1 MVQFKWL
8 VDSYLH
14 GTPIMVSFAI
24 PMVENTT
31 KHDSCRELVKKH
43 PYIWPLNPPVITESC
58 MAMDQYL
65 LIPFLGGMNIHLPAI
80 LGFTRYQ
87 GFWSIPVF
95 FGAYNP
101 WISWRPPK
109 WRPVSF
115 RQRWRPGEP
124 PDVIFMARLAIWAA
138 KKGATKPWTMDIT
151 MIYYDYYKV
160 VPHS

>member
-65 LIPFLGGMNIHLPAI
+65 LIPFLGEWTSICQLFWGSPGTRVLTHPRIFRCLQPMN
-80 LGFTRYQ
+80 
-87 GFWSIPVF
+87 
-95 FGAYNP
+95 
-101 WISWRPPK
+101 
-109 WRPVSF
+109 
-115 RQRWRPGEP
+115 
-124 PDVIFMARLAIWAA
+124 FMATSQM
-138 KKGATKPWTMDIT
+138 ATGLLSAEVTTWRTARRDLHGQIGHLSSQKRGHKTMNNGY
-151 MIYYDYYKV
+151 YYDLLWLLQGGA
-160 VPHS
+160 P